1 MLKPWFDNR
10 LLYVIV
16 TTAISGYFNP
26 TNKETYKEKKRKY
39 SSYLEKPMIKEAL
52 QTNNTVGIGKQRKVV
67 LFFIKHRMFFM
78 LDIMGKMR
86 KWQKEHK

>member
-26 TNKETYKEKKRKY
+26 TNTESYEDKKRKY
-39 SSYLEKPMIKEAL
+39 AVYLEKPIVKEAL
-52 QTNNTVGIGKQRKVV
+52 KTKNTVGIGKQRKMYC
-67 LFFIKHRMFFM
+67 FY
-78 LDIMGKMR
+78 
-86 KWQKEHK
+86 

>member
-26 TNKETYKEKKRKY
+26 TNPEPYADKKRKY
-39 SSYLEKPMIKEAL
+39 AEYLEKPIVKEAL
-52 QTNNTVGIGKQRKVV
+52 KTTNTEGIGKQREIV
-67 LFFIKHRMFFM
+67 LFFIKHHMFLA
-78 LDIMGKMR
+78 LDMMGKMR